1 MLQNVHDRLAN
12 EAAMV
17 DQGERGAAQADL
29 HIAGSLMQALG
40 ALLLELGRA
49 TRGVNLNTQP
59 VSGSSPS
66 RKGQNDAVRSLDA
79 CCLRLR
85 TAPEGLRECLC
96 LCQELEHNPR
106 LMVMPVSASAGGHC
120 WICRKACRRGVRTGA
135 LSERVPE
142 KVIFSGP
149 WFSQETAC
157 FLLVVDWKSPVRC
170 N

>member
-59 VSGSSPS
+59 VSGCLP
-66 RKGQNDAVRSLDA
+66 RHGKGLNDAF
-79 CCLRLR
+79 RLAVPWTR
-85 TAPEGLRECLC
+85 AVCDRGLH
-96 LCQELEHNPR
+96 QK
-106 LMVMPVSASAGGHC
+106 G
-120 WICRKACRRGVRTGA
+120 
-135 LSERVPE
+135 
-142 KVIFSGP
+142 
-149 WFSQETAC
+149 
-157 FLLVVDWKSPVRC
+157 
-170 N
+170 